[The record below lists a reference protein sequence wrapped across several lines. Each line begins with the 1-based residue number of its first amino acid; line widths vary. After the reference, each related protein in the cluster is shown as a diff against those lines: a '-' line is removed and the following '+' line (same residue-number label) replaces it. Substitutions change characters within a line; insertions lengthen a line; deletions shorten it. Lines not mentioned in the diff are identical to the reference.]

1 MTLIRRIHNLMLG
14 LLQIALAVLLV
25 TEPELGYPVII
36 LILSL
41 TLIGTGLHDA
51 LYYVSMAKNMVGGK
65 TILYQGVI
73 LFDLGLF
80 TLSISDVPRIYVILY
95 VLAIHA
101 VGGGID
107 VMRSM
112 EAKRLESGAWRFNL
126 AIGIANI
133 LMAVTCLFGLQSE
146 RILIW
151 TYGSGLAY
159 SGALRFASAFR
170 RTAIAYIQ

>member
-65 TILYQGVI
+65 IILYQGVI

-80 TLSISDVPRIYVILY
+80 TPVNFRCTENLCDPLCAGHPCGRRRNRRDEV
-95 VLAIHA
+95 H
-101 VGGGID
+101 GG
-107 VMRSM
+107 
-112 EAKRLESGAWRFNL
+112 
-126 AIGIANI
+126 
-133 LMAVTCLFGLQSE
+133 
-146 RILIW
+146 
-151 TYGSGLAY
+151 
-159 SGALRFASAFR
+159 
-170 RTAIAYIQ
+170 